1 MPEHPITPP
10 MTEAMAL
17 RLRATLGNP
26 EWMKTNHESVMQA
39 LPAAW
44 TSAAD
49 GNFLLRFGFAIK
61 CLGVEWREMSEVVL
75 ALAWLQKLGW
85 CEARV
90 DPHAAPASIR
100 QLIIRR
106 AGAAR

>member
-1 MPEHPITPP
+1 
-10 MTEAMAL
+10 MTELNPL
-17 RLRATLGNP
+17 RLRPTLGDP
-26 EWMKTNHESVMQA
+26 EWLKTNHQSVMQA
-39 LPAAW
+39 LPTTW

-49 GNFLLRFGFAIK
+49 GDFLLRFGFAIK

-90 DPHAAPASIR
+90 DPHAAAGSIR
-100 QLIIRR
+100 GLIIRR